1 MSRKRT
7 DHRRCFCKKLM
18 SNCACRSTNL
28 VEFPSKSEYLDFSY
42 FSLCFLL
49 HRSFSPTRHVFSDFL
64 FQEEEKKSFHAPMR
78 ANREPTKR
86 WSWCM
91 CALSKVILSFV
102 VRRCRRFF
110 FIDFAINLFLL
121 RHGGSLYEKFSD
133 AFRVTYTVALEFKS
147 RRMKISY

>member
-64 FQEEEKKSFHAPMR
+64 FQEEEKKASTR
-78 ANREPTKR
+78 QCEPTVNRQRDEVDVCAR
-86 WSWCM
+86 WAKS
-91 CALSKVILSFV
+91 SSPSSFV
-102 VRRCRRFF
+102 VVAAF
-110 FIDFAINLFLL
+110 FLL
-121 RHGGSLYEKFSD
+121 ILQSTFSCY
-133 AFRVTYTVALEFKS
+133 VTAEVFTKNFPMLFEWHTVALEFKS